1 MRDLAPI
8 VIVIAFFEFAVLR
21 QVPDGLFGI
30 VIGVIVV
37 VIGLTFFIYGLELA
51 LFPIGDA
58 LAIALA
64 KKGSAFWLLV
74 FAFLLGFGTTIAE
87 PALTAIAN
95 EAGQIAADAGAIE
108 DTDEAR
114 ENYVLGLR
122 ITVALS
128 VGTALILGVLRIIFG
143 WSLPLMII
151 SGYVIVVGMTAIAPA
166 DIIGVAYD
174 SGGVTTSTVTVPLVT
189 ALGVGLA
196 SSLRDRNPMTDG
208 FGLCI
213 ANTDDFRHGLRRDNP
228 VDLIVSSIMTIVGT
242 GADVLPIVLFIFL
255 FQTLVI
261 RQPLPNFK
269 RLLAGLGFV
278 ILGLGLFLI
287 GLEQALFPLGREMAA
302 QLTSPDALVGGAAQ
316 DWTSYAWVY
325 VFALSIGFATTIAEP
340 ALLAV
345 SMKAHDVSGGA
356 ISVWGLRVAVAL
368 GVAVGVAL
376 GTYRIITGTPLQYFI
391 MVAYV
396 VVVIQTILAP
406 KLIIALAYDSGGVT
420 TSTVTVPLIT
430 ALGLGLAETIP
441 GRSPL
446 LDGFGLVAFA
456 SVFPIIAVLTYAQ
469 LSEWMERRAG
479 ERRKKEEREDSDLV
493 EEN

>member
-1 MRDLAPI
+1 M
-8 VIVIAFFEFAVLR
+8 
-21 QVPDGLFGI
+21 
-30 VIGVIVV
+30 
-37 VIGLTFFIYGLELA
+37 
-51 LFPIGDA
+51 
-58 LAIALA
+58 
-64 KKGSAFWLLV
+64 
-74 FAFLLGFGTTIAE
+74 
-87 PALTAIAN
+87 
-95 EAGQIAADAGAIE
+95 
-108 DTDEAR
+108 
-114 ENYVLGLR
+114 
-122 ITVALS
+122 
-128 VGTALILGVLRIIFG
+128 
-143 WSLPLMII
+143 
-151 SGYVIVVGMTAIAPA
+151 
-166 DIIGVAYD
+166 
-174 SGGVTTSTVTVPLVT
+174 
-189 ALGVGLA
+189 
-196 SSLRDRNPMTDG
+196 
-208 FGLCI
+208 
-213 ANTDDFRHGLRRDNP
+213 
-228 VDLIVSSIMTIVGT
+228 DLIVSSLATIFAT
-242 GADVLPIVLFIFL
+242 GADVLPIVIFIFL

-278 ILGLGLFLI
+278 IIGLGLFLI

-302 QLTSPDALVGGAAQ
+302 QLTSPEALVGDGVR
-316 DWTSYAWVY
+316 DWTSYLWVY
-325 VFALSIGFATTIAEP
+325 AFALAIGFATTIAEP

-356 ISVWGLRVAVAL
+356 IHVWGLRVAVAL

-469 LSEWMERRAG
+469 LSEWKERRAAKQ
-479 ERRKKEEREDSDLV
+479 RDKKEREDSDLV